1 MPARDRSMVNGA
13 GKGLVAGAVDV
24 AAMTLGAKAKQ
35 ALTHRPN
42 SFVPAH
48 TLEGLLG
55 AALQARCATARI
67 QPSHAQ
73 AEHYLGR
80 AVLLSWIGQLVAQW
94 FAWAN
99 DQQEH
104 NQPLEVG
111 DFLWQFWTSSPDNWQ
126 SEFLQLLAFVVLTTF
141 LIHRNSHESRD
152 ATTRCRCRSTGSR
165 SGSRPWRA
173 RATRPRQAAADLEV
187 PSWRTPPPRS

>member
-1 MPARDRSMVNGA
+1 MVNGA

-73 AEHYLGR
+73 AEHYLG
-80 AVLLSWIGQLVAQW
+80 LELTQFPGHPESWRQG
-94 FAWAN
+94 
-99 DQQEH
+99 
-104 NQPLEVG
+104 
-111 DFLWQFWTSSPDNWQ
+111 
-126 SEFLQLLAFVVLTTF
+126 
-141 LIHRNSHESRD
+141 
-152 ATTRCRCRSTGSR
+152 
-165 SGSRPWRA
+165 
-173 RATRPRQAAADLEV
+173 RPREV
-187 PSWRTPPPRS
+187 RDGTHLPSRVPP